1 MHSAGTTGNGAGDG
15 TGMVIAGRYH
25 LQRQLGRGGMG
36 VVWEAFDASLDR
48 KVAVKGLLHP
58 GAVSAEAQAEWVS
71 RARREARAIARIG
84 HQNVVAVHDVIED
97 GNQVWIVM
105 ELLNP
110 RSLADLLSEQQQL
123 SVPHAA
129 RIGLQVLRGLTAAHE
144 AGVLHRD
151 MKPHNILFRSDGRAL
166 LMDFGIATFEGAV
179 QVTRTHEVIGTAQYL
194 APELLTRTADQPH
207 PASAA
212 SDLWALGVTLY
223 EMVEGR
229 RPFNGENSYEIW
241 IAVRDSPVPPMRYA
255 GPLTALVEALLQKDP
270 GQRPVAAEAERMLQ
284 DVTRDFGAL
293 DTPATG
299 RPPTGPPRREPASG
313 PAVSVPAE
321 PVARPEPPVLPP
333 VLAPASSPE
342 RGGQGRWKVPV
353 AVLCTALLAGTGWFV
368 WGRPDDSA
376 AKKNAAADKN
386 TTEPRFQDGHDELW
400 FGVKADQP
408 GLSEKVG
415 NSYEGFE
422 VDMAKEVGRELGF
435 DTDGKAKKRIR
446 FYPVTSSTRAPL
458 VTTKNRVD
466 LVMATYSVGE
476 EREEKDGVDFAG
488 TYFDPLGALLVKK
501 DNFKNIDS
509 RHDLENDKTAEVC
522 TAAGST
528 YEQWIKDEG
537 VTPEKNF
544 PSGYEECAKEV
555 TTKGNNVYAMATDDV
570 IVAGYASKF
579 GNTKMVDTFDGGAKG
594 YGVAMDRSEKGL
606 KREVCRAL
614 SEIMKKR
621 DGGPSKWM
629 ELYDKHL
636 KPLMPDEYKV
646 EEPKL
651 TECEG
656 QL

>member
-1 MHSAGTTGNGAGDG
+1 MHSEGTTGNGAGDG

-48 KVAVKGLLHP
+48 KVAVKGLLYP
-58 GAVSAEAQAEWVS
+58 GAVSTEAQAEWVS

-84 HQNVVAVHDVIED
+84 HENVVAVHDVIED

-110 RSLADLLSEQQQL
+110 RSLADLLREQQQL

-194 APELLTRTADQPH
+194 APELLTRNPDQPH
-207 PASAA
+207 PASTA

-229 RPFNGENSYEIW
+229 RPFNGQSSYEIW

-255 GPLTALVEALLQKDP
+255 GPLTALIEALLQKDP
-270 GQRPVAAEAERMLQ
+270 GRRPVAAEAERMLR
-284 DVTRDFGAL
+284 DVTRDFVAL
-293 DTPATG
+293 DTPAAA
-299 RPPTGPPRREPASG
+299 RPPTEPAPG
-313 PAVSVPAE
+313 PGASAPAE
-321 PVARPEPPVLPP
+321 PVARPEPPVRPP
-333 VLAPASSPE
+333 VPAPA

-376 AKKNAAADKN
+376 AKSGTAADKS
-386 TTEPRFQDGHDELW
+386 TTEPRFKDTHAALW

-408 GLSEKVG
+408 GLSEKAG
-415 NSYEGFE
+415 GSYEGFE
-422 VDMAKEVGRELGF
+422 VDLAREIGLEMGYSA
-435 DTDGKAKKRIR
+435 DPAKKEIR
-446 FYPVTSSTRAPL
+446 FYPVTSSTRAKL
-458 VTTKNRVD
+458 VTSKNRVD
-466 LVMATYSVGE
+466 LVMATYSVGD
-476 EREEKDGVDFAG
+476 ERKKRDGVDFAG

-509 RHDLENDKTAEVC
+509 RHDLENDKSAEVC

-537 VTPEKNF
+537 VTPERNF

-579 GNTKMVDTFDGGAKG
+579 GNTKMVDTFDGGAEG
-594 YGVAMDRSEKGL
+594 YGVAMDPSEKGL

-614 SEIMKKR
+614 SKIMEKR
-621 DGGPSKWM
+621 EGGISKWM

-636 KPLMPDEYKV
+636 KPLMPDEYMV

-651 TECEG
+651 TEC
-656 QL
+656 